1 MESQNKDLKL
11 DINAIIASK
20 SERLAKCAPKFLIRW
35 MKKIIHQDE
44 LNQIL
49 QYSNGSIDVEF
60 ADKVLQWLNV
70 KSNVKFIDRESLDP
84 RRKYIFVSNHP
95 LGGLDGLTLIS
106 LFGKTF
112 GKIKFVV
119 NDILMNVVPLRNIFV
134 PVNKHGRMGKDYGQ
148 MIHDAY
154 ASDAQML
161 YFPAG
166 LCSRLIK
173 GKITDLEWK
182 KNFIKQARK
191 YDRDIVPIYF
201 AGQNSKFFYR
211 LAKIRKALGIK
222 FNIEM
227 IFLPDEMFKQKN
239 SIFEVI
245 IGKPIPISSIDNTK
259 NLQQWC
265 DEIREKCY
273 ELKPEK

>member
-1 MESQNKDLKL
+1 
-11 DINAIIASK
+11 
-20 SERLAKCAPKFLIRW
+20 

-49 QYSNGSIDVEF
+49 QYSNGTIDVEF

-70 KSNVKFIDRESLDP
+70 KSNVKFIDRESLDLN
-84 RRKYIFVSNHP
+84 RKYIFVSNHP

-166 LCSRLIK
+166 LCSRLIN
-173 GKITDLEWK
+173 GEITDLEWK

-191 YDRDIVPIYF
+191 YDRDIVPVYF
-201 AGQNSKFFYR
+201 SGRNSMFFYR

-239 SIFEVI
+239 SIFDVI
-245 IGKPIPISSIDNTK
+245 IGKPIPISSMDNTK

-265 DEIREKCY
+265 DEVRGKCY

>member
-1 MESQNKDLKL
+1 MESQNKDLKI

-20 SERLAKCAPKFLIRW
+20 SERLAKCAPKFVINWL
-35 MKKIIHQDE
+35 KKIIHQDE

-49 QYSNGSIDVEF
+49 EYSNGTIDVEF
-60 ADKVLQWLNV
+60 ANKVLEWLNV
-70 KSNVKFIDRESLDP
+70 KSNVKFTDRESLDP
-84 RRKYIFVSNHP
+84 NKRYIFVSNHP

-106 LFGKTF
+106 LFGKTA

-119 NDILMNVVPLRNIFV
+119 NDILMNIIPMRNIFV

-148 MIHDAY
+148 MIHNAY
-154 ASDAQML
+154 ASDSHIL

-166 LCSRLIK
+166 LCSRLID
-173 GKITDLEWK
+173 GEITDLEWK

-191 YDRDIVPIYF
+191 YNRDIVPIYF
-201 AGQNSKFFYR
+201 GGQNSKFFYR

-239 SIFEVI
+239 SIFEVT
-245 IGKPIPISSIDNTK
+245 IGKPIPIDSIDSSKT
-259 NLQQWC
+259 LDEWC
-265 DEIREKCY
+265 LEIRSKCY
-273 ELKPEK
+273 GLKP

>member
-1 MESQNKDLKL
+1 MESQNKDLKI
-11 DINAIIASK
+11 DINAVIASK
-20 SERLAKCAPKFLIRW
+20 SERLAKCAPKFVINWL
-35 MKKIIHQDE
+35 KKIIHQDE

-49 QYSNGSIDVEF
+49 EYSNGAIDVEF
-60 ADKVLQWLNV
+60 ADKVLEWLNV
-70 KSNVKFIDRESLDP
+70 KSNVKFTDRESLDP
-84 RRKYIFVSNHP
+84 NKRYIFVSNHP

-106 LFGKTF
+106 LFGKTV

-119 NDILMNVVPLRNIFV
+119 NDILMNIIPMRNIFV

-148 MIHDAY
+148 MIHNAY
-154 ASDAQML
+154 ASDSHIL

-166 LCSRLIK
+166 LCSRLIN
-173 GKITDLEWK
+173 GEITDLEWK

-191 YDRDIVPIYF
+191 YNRDIVPIYF
-201 AGQNSKFFYR
+201 GGQNSKFFYR

-239 SIFEVI
+239 SIFDVT
-245 IGKPIPISSIDNTK
+245 IGKPIPIDSIDSSKT
-259 NLQQWC
+259 LDEWC
-265 DEIREKCY
+265 LEIRNECY
-273 ELKPEK
+273 GLKP

>member
-1 MESQNKDLKL
+1 MESQNKDLKI
-11 DINAIIASK
+11 DINAVIASK
-20 SERLAKCAPKFLIRW
+20 SERLAKCAPKFVINWL
-35 MKKIIHQDE
+35 KKIIHQDE

-49 QYSNGSIDVEF
+49 EYSNGAIDVEF
-60 ADKVLQWLNV
+60 ADKVLEWLNV
-70 KSNVKFIDRESLDP
+70 KSNVKFTDRESLDP
-84 RRKYIFVSNHP
+84 NKRYIFVSNHP

-106 LFGKTF
+106 LFGKTA

-119 NDILMNVVPLRNIFV
+119 NDILMNIIPMRNIFV

-148 MIHDAY
+148 MIHNAY
-154 ASDAQML
+154 ASDSHIL

-166 LCSRLIK
+166 LCSRLID
-173 GKITDLEWK
+173 GEITDLEWK

-191 YDRDIVPIYF
+191 YNRDIVPIYF
-201 AGQNSKFFYR
+201 GGQNSKFFYR

-239 SIFEVI
+239 SIFDVT
-245 IGKPIPISSIDNTK
+245 IGKPIPVDSIDSSKT
-259 NLQQWC
+259 LDEWC
-265 DEIREKCY
+265 LEIRNKCY
-273 ELKPEK
+273 GLKP

>member
-112 GKIKFVV
+112 GNIKFVV
-119 NDILMNVVPLRNIFV
+119 NDILMNVIPLRNIFV

-173 GKITDLEWK
+173 GEITDLEWK

-201 AGQNSKFFYR
+201 GGQNSKFFYR

-239 SIFEVI
+239 SIFDVI
-245 IGKPIPISSIDNTK
+245 IGKPIPISSIDTSK

-265 DEIREKCY
+265 EEIREKCY

>member
-1 MESQNKDLKL
+1 MESQNKDLKI
-11 DINAIIASK
+11 DINAVIASK
-20 SERLAKCAPKFLIRW
+20 SERLAKCAPKFVINWL
-35 MKKIIHQDE
+35 KKIIHQDE

-49 QYSNGSIDVEF
+49 EYSNGTIDVEF
-60 ADKVLQWLNV
+60 ADKVLECLNV
-70 KSNVKFIDRESLDP
+70 KSNVKFTDRESLDP
-84 RRKYIFVSNHP
+84 NKRYIFVSNHP

-106 LFGKTF
+106 LFGKTA

-119 NDILMNVVPLRNIFV
+119 NDILMNIIPMRNIFV

-148 MIHDAY
+148 MIHNAY
-154 ASDAQML
+154 ASDSHIL

-166 LCSRLIK
+166 LCSRLID
-173 GKITDLEWK
+173 GEITDLEWK

-191 YDRDIVPIYF
+191 YNRDIVPIYF
-201 AGQNSKFFYR
+201 GGQNSKFFYR

-239 SIFEVI
+239 SIFDVT
-245 IGKPIPISSIDNTK
+245 IGKPIPVDSIDSSKT
-259 NLQQWC
+259 LDEWC
-265 DEIREKCY
+265 LEIRNKCY
-273 ELKPEK
+273 GLKP

>member
-11 DINAIIASK
+11 DISAVIASK
-20 SERLAKCAPKFLIRW
+20 SERLAKYAPKFLIRW

-49 QYSNGSIDVEF
+49 QYSNGTIDVEF
-60 ADKVLQWLNV
+60 ANKVLQWLNV
-70 KSNVKFIDRESLDP
+70 KSNVKFIDRESLNTNK
-84 RRKYIFVSNHP
+84 RYIFVSNHP

-119 NDILMNVVPLRNIFV
+119 NDILMNVIPMRNLFV
-134 PVNKHGRMGKDYGQ
+134 PVNKHGRMGKDYGR
-148 MIHDAY
+148 MINDAY

-166 LCSRLIK
+166 LCSRLIN

-191 YDRDIVPIYF
+191 YNRDIVPIYF
-201 AGQNSKFFYR
+201 SGQNSKFFYR

-227 IFLPDEMFKQKN
+227 IFLPDEMFRQKN
-239 SIFEVI
+239 STFDVI
-245 IGKPIPISSIDNTK
+245 IGKPIPISSVDNTK
-259 NLQQWC
+259 KLQQWC
-265 DEIREKCY
+265 DEIRGKCY
-273 ELKPEK
+273 ELKPEE

>member
-1 MESQNKDLKL
+1 MESQNKDLKI
-11 DINAIIASK
+11 DINAVIASK
-20 SERLAKCAPKFLIRW
+20 SERIAKCAPKFVINWL
-35 MKKIIHQDE
+35 KKIIHQDE

-49 QYSNGSIDVEF
+49 EYSNGAIDVEF
-60 ADKVLQWLNV
+60 ADKVLEWLNV
-70 KSNVKFIDRESLDP
+70 KSNVKFTDRESLDP
-84 RRKYIFVSNHP
+84 NKRYIFVSNHP

-106 LFGKTF
+106 LFGKTA

-119 NDILMNVVPLRNIFV
+119 NDILMNIIPMRNIFV

-148 MIHDAY
+148 MIHNAY
-154 ASDAQML
+154 ASDSHIL

-166 LCSRLIK
+166 LCSRLID
-173 GKITDLEWK
+173 GEITDLEWK

-191 YDRDIVPIYF
+191 YNRDIVPIYF
-201 AGQNSKFFYR
+201 GGQNSKFFYR

-239 SIFEVI
+239 SIFDVT
-245 IGKPIPISSIDNTK
+245 IGKPIPVDSIDSSKT
-259 NLQQWC
+259 LDEWC
-265 DEIREKCY
+265 LEIRNKCY
-273 ELKPEK
+273 GLKP

>member
-1 MESQNKDLKL
+1 MESQNKDLKI
-11 DINAIIASK
+11 DINAVIASK
-20 SERLAKCAPKFLIRW
+20 SERLAKCAPKFVINWL
-35 MKKIIHQDE
+35 KKIIHQDE

-49 QYSNGSIDVEF
+49 EYSNGTIDVEF
-60 ADKVLQWLNV
+60 ADKVLEWLNV
-70 KSNVKFIDRESLDP
+70 KSNVKFTDRESLDP
-84 RRKYIFVSNHP
+84 NKRYIFVSNHP

-106 LFGKTF
+106 LFGKTA

-119 NDILMNVVPLRNIFV
+119 NDILMNIIPMRNIFV

-148 MIHDAY
+148 MIHNAY
-154 ASDAQML
+154 ASDSHIL

-166 LCSRLIK
+166 LCSRLID
-173 GKITDLEWK
+173 GEITDLEWK

-191 YDRDIVPIYF
+191 YNRDIVPIYF
-201 AGQNSKFFYR
+201 GGQNSKFFYR

-239 SIFEVI
+239 SIFEVT
-245 IGKPIPISSIDNTK
+245 IGKPIPIDSIDSSKT
-259 NLQQWC
+259 LDEWC
-265 DEIREKCY
+265 LEIRNECY
-273 ELKPEK
+273 GLKP

>member
-1 MESQNKDLKL
+1 MESQNKDLKI

-20 SERLAKCAPKFLIRW
+20 SERLAKCAPKFVINWL
-35 MKKIIHQDE
+35 KKIIHQDE

-49 QYSNGSIDVEF
+49 EYSNGTIDVEF
-60 ADKVLQWLNV
+60 ANKVLEWLNV
-70 KSNVKFIDRESLDP
+70 KSNVKFTDRESLDP
-84 RRKYIFVSNHP
+84 NKKYIFVSNHP

-106 LFGKTF
+106 LFGKTV

-119 NDILMNVVPLRNIFV
+119 NDILMNIIPMRNIFV

-148 MIHDAY
+148 MIHNAY
-154 ASDAQML
+154 ASDSHIL

-166 LCSRLIK
+166 LCSRLID
-173 GKITDLEWK
+173 GQITDLEWK

-191 YDRDIVPIYF
+191 YNRDIVPIHF
-201 AGQNSKFFYR
+201 GGQNSKFFYR

-239 SIFEVI
+239 AIFDVT
-245 IGKPIPISSIDNTK
+245 IGKPIPISSIDSSKT
-259 NLQQWC
+259 LDEWC
-265 DEIREKCY
+265 LVIRSKCY
-273 ELKPEK
+273 GLKP

>member
-1 MESQNKDLKL
+1 MESQNKDLKI

-20 SERLAKCAPKFLIRW
+20 SERLAKCAPKFVINWL
-35 MKKIIHQDE
+35 KKIIHQDE

-49 QYSNGSIDVEF
+49 EYSNGTIDVEF
-60 ADKVLQWLNV
+60 ANKVLEWLNV
-70 KSNVKFIDRESLDP
+70 KSNVKFTDRESLDP
-84 RRKYIFVSNHP
+84 NKRYIFVSNHP

-106 LFGKTF
+106 LFGKTA

-119 NDILMNVVPLRNIFV
+119 NDILMNIIPMRNIFV

-148 MIHDAY
+148 MIHNAY
-154 ASDAQML
+154 ASDSHIL

-166 LCSRLIK
+166 LCSRLID
-173 GKITDLEWK
+173 GEITDLEWK

-191 YDRDIVPIYF
+191 YNRDIVPIYF
-201 AGQNSKFFYR
+201 GGQNSKFFYR

-239 SIFEVI
+239 SIFDVT
-245 IGKPIPISSIDNTK
+245 IGKPIPIDSIDSSKT
-259 NLQQWC
+259 LDEWC
-265 DEIREKCY
+265 LEIRSKCY
-273 ELKPEK
+273 GLKP